1 MRYLGIDYGQKKIGL
16 ALSDPEGR
24 VAFPHSTVRTLEE
37 AVALAKRAGVSAVV
51 VGLPIPFRGRPSAQA
66 RPVRAFAGRL
76 ARALQLP
83 IAFENEAL
91 TTKIAERHTAREKA
105 DASAAA
111 LILQSYL
118 DRKKQES

>member
-24 VAFPHSTVRTLEE
+24 IAFPHSTARTLEE
-37 AVALAKRAGVSAVV
+37 AAAIATREGVGAVV
-51 VGLPIPFRGRPSAQA
+51 IGLPIPFRGRPSAQTRA
-66 RPVRAFAGRL
+66 VRAFAARL
-76 ARALQLP
+76 ERALQLP
-83 IAFENEAL
+83 MAFENEVF
-91 TTKIAERHTAREKA
+91 TTKLAERHTAKGKA

-118 DRKKQES
+118 DKHHAR